1 MRYLITISFVL
12 FSMILW
18 SQSTSSLLKQL
29 KSATNKTQKL
39 DLNYRIAEA
48 YLKSDFKKAGTYAA
62 TAQSL
67 AADLGNNTMLA
78 KAAYVGG
85 EAYYKQ
91 RQWGTSASRFNQS
104 LGFAKKVGNN
114 SLVAANYQKLIA
126 IAKRKS
132 NERGAVKLGEDAIA
146 YFSKTNGTPASSVSS
161 TPAPTNSAPANSV
174 DQERLDKLFR
184 DNVAMKKSINQLE
197 KELNEARSTVAQSKP
212 DENLSAKEKA
222 KFEEQKK
229 KYEEQL
235 TEREKELKAI
245 EQQKD
250 TYARRNKRSE
260 KELESMSKEALANEF
275 QLQQQEMEL
284 QQANNQRNILGLS
297 ALFILGLAG
306 LIFARFRSK
315 KKSNLALE
323 AKNKMI
329 EEERERSDE
338 LLLNILPADIAK
350 ELKENGKASAKKY
363 ENVTVLFSDFKNFT
377 QISNRLTPEQLVKE
391 LDYCFKGF
399 DYIIS
404 QYKGIEKIKTIGD
417 AYMCASGLGT
427 ASTFPTD
434 IIKAALDIQEFLE
447 DYKRGKRILGEE
459 FFEARIG
466 IHTGPVVAGVVGVN
480 KFAYDIWGETVN
492 IASRMESQCEVGE
505 VNISEATY
513 NKIKYD
519 FETEYRGK
527 LNAKNVGAMDMYYVK
542 HPVAASV

>member
-1 MRYLITISFVL
+1 MRYIITISFVL
-12 FSMILW
+12 FSMTLW

-39 DLNYRIAEA
+39 DLNYRIAES
-48 YLKSDFKKAGTYAA
+48 YLKTDFKKAGTYAA
-62 TAQSL
+62 KAQSL
-67 AADLGNNTMLA
+67 AAELNNNTMLA

-104 LGFAKKVGNN
+104 LGFAKKSGNN

-132 NERGAVKLGEDAIA
+132 NERGAVKLGEDAIN
-146 YFSKTNGTPASSVSS
+146 YFAKTKGTPSSS
-161 TPAPTNSAPANSV
+161 PAPATTTSSSSNSV
-174 DQERLDKLFR
+174 DQARLDKLFK

-197 KELNEARSTVAQSKP
+197 KELNDARSTIVRSKP
-212 DENLSAKEKA
+212 DENLSAREKV
-222 KFEEQKK
+222 KFEEQRKK
-229 KYEEQL
+229 FEEELSQRDKAL
-235 TEREKELKAI
+235 KEV
-245 EQQKD
+245 EEQKD
-250 TYARRNKRSE
+250 TYARRNKRSQ
-260 KELESMSKEALANEF
+260 KELASMSKEALATEF
-275 QLQQQEMEL
+275 ELQQQEMEL
-284 QQANNQRNILGLS
+284 QEANNQRNILGLS

-306 LIFARFRSK
+306 LLFARFRSK

-417 AYMCASGLGT
+417 AYMCASGL
-427 ASTFPTD
+427 SSKNTFPTD

-447 DYKRGKRILGEE
+447 DYKRGKKILGEE

-492 IASRMESQCEVGE
+492 IASRMESQCEVGQ

-519 FETEYRGK
+519 FQTEYRGK

>member
-1 MRYLITISFVL
+1 MT
-12 FSMILW
+12 LW

-29 KSATNKTQKL
+29 RSATNNTQKM
-39 DLNYRIAEA
+39 DLNYRLAEA
-48 YLKSDFKKAGTYAA
+48 YLKSDFKKAGTYAG
-62 TAQSL
+62 TAQRL
-67 AADLGNNTMLA
+67 AVELGNNTMMA
-78 KAAYVGG
+78 KSAYLGG
-85 EAYYKQ
+85 EAYFKQ

-104 LGFAKKVGNN
+104 LGFAKKSGSNA
-114 SLVAANYQKLIA
+114 LVAANYQKLIA
-126 IAKRKS
+126 IAKKKS
-132 NERGAVKLGEDAIA
+132 NERGAIKLGEDAIA
-146 YFSKTNGTPASSVSS
+146 YFSNKSGSSSSNVSTPSKPTP
-161 TPAPTNSAPANSV
+161 TPAPSSSV
-174 DQERLDKLFR
+174 DQKRLDKVTK
-184 DNVAMKKSINQLE
+184 DNIAMRKSINKLE
-197 KELNEARSTVAQSKP
+197 KELNEARNTVAQSKP
-212 DENLSAKEKA
+212 DENLSAREKA

-229 KYEEQL
+229 KYEEEL
-235 TEREKELKAI
+235 LERDKELKEI
-245 EQQKD
+245 EEQKD

-260 KELESMSKEALANEF
+260 KELKSMSKEALANEV
-275 QLQQQEMEL
+275 QLQKQEMDLAE
-284 QQANNQRNILGLS
+284 ANNQRNILGLS

-306 LIFARFRSK
+306 LLFARFRSK

-323 AKNKMI
+323 EKNRLI
-329 EEERERSDE
+329 EDERQRSDE
-338 LLLNILPADIAK
+338 LLLNILPAEIAK

-417 AYMCASGLGT
+417 AYMCASGLST
-427 ASTFPTD
+427 SSTFPTD

-447 DYKRGKRILGEE
+447 DYKRGKKILGEE

-492 IASRMESQCEVGE
+492 IASRMESQCEVGQ

-519 FETEYRGK
+519 FQTEYRGK

-542 HPVAASV
+542 QPVAASV

>member
-1 MRYLITISFVL
+1 MT
-12 FSMILW
+12 LW
-18 SQSTSSLLKQL
+18 SQSTSSLINQL
-29 KSATNKTQKL
+29 KKATNKTQKL

-48 YLKSDFKKAGTYAA
+48 YLKTDFKKAGTYAA

-67 AADLGNNTMLA
+67 AADLNNNTMLA
-78 KAAYVGG
+78 KSAYVGG

-91 RQWGTSASRFNQS
+91 RQYGTSASRFNQS
-104 LGFAKKVGNN
+104 LGFAKKSGNN
-114 SLVAANYQKLIA
+114 SLVAANYQRLIA

-146 YFSKTNGTPASSVSS
+146 YFAKTKGTPSTSTP
-161 TPAPTNSAPANSV
+161 TPAPTKPAANNSV
-174 DQERLDKLFR
+174 DQARLDKLFK
-184 DNVAMKKSINQLE
+184 DNVQMKKSINQLE

-212 DENLSAKEKA
+212 DDNLSAKEKA

-229 KYEEQL
+229 KFEEQL
-235 TEREKELKAI
+235 EERDKAYKEI
-245 EQQKD
+245 EEQKD

-260 KELESMSKEALANEF
+260 KELASMSKEALATEF
-275 QLQQQEMEL
+275 ELQQQEMEI

-306 LIFARFRSK
+306 LLFARFRSK

-363 ENVTVLFSDFKNFT
+363 ENVTVMFSDFKNFT

-417 AYMCASGLGT
+417 AYMCASGLSSS
-427 ASTFPTD
+427 STFPTD

-466 IHTGPVVAGVVGVN
+466 VHTGPVVAGVVGVN

-492 IASRMESQCEVGE
+492 IASRMESQCEVGQ

-519 FETEYRGK
+519 FQTEYRGK

-542 HPVAASV
+542 HPASAPANQY